1 MKTGYVQEANPQ
13 KDEKKDDEVLEQL
26 CSGSL
31 EFEEKGYLSLQF
43 EP

>member
-1 MKTGYVQEANPQ
+1 MCKKQTPKKMKR
-13 KDEKKDDEVLEQL
+13 KDDEVLEQL
-26 CSGSL
+26 RSASL